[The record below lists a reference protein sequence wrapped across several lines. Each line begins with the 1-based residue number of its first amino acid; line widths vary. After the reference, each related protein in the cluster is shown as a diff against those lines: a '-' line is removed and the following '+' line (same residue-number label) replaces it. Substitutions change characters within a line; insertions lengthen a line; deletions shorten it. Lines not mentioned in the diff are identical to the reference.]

1 MIRIKIGC
9 RKDELPGGKA
19 DKMQPELFNQQQL
32 QKGIE
37 HELEHTD
44 DPDLAREIAMDH
56 LSEDPMYYDNLQKIE
71 K

>member
-1 MIRIKIGC
+1 MIKIIIGG
-9 RKDELPGGKA
+9 RKDELSGGKA

-37 HELEHTD
+37 HELEHTN

-56 LSEDPMYYDNLQKIE
+56 LSEDPKYYDHIAKIE